1 MSCAHSRYLTS
12 LVAALLAHGGL
23 AAVAALTWTAP
34 QYFNRSLRTL
44 THESVEVTLQI
55 DQPPALN
62 PVSERHAGV
71 VPSTQP
77 QLTKLTVSAK
87 VHPSPGGAADAP
99 TFPSELPRK
108 PSHPQSPARPAP
120 PGPTLSMSQLGIGPG
135 VNRALTK
142 TPRIESRRGR
152 RIAESNARLSASLAA
167 GAADRDLA
175 LGLGAHGAV
184 LSSLERTTLSG
195 NTPATGSALFLVQVN
210 SKGKLTIVDV
220 IEAAGSFAGWAA
232 VAKRTHAAL
241 AKRRLRMPAGARGVE
256 YRIRVRSKVQ
266 MPSGRDPGLEVRAL
280 GIPLKRGEGK
290 NSTRIDILT
299 PKVKAEMIKVPN
311 PGNPKETIELPSVG
325 LSIGLF
331 GLSGDPADLGA
342 ERKRM
347 VSAVVES
354 QRLL

>member
-1 MSCAHSRYLTS
+1 MSRARSRYLTS
-12 LVAALLAHGGL
+12 LVAALIAHGGL

-34 QYFNRSLRTL
+34 TYFQRSLRTL
-44 THESVEVTLQI
+44 PADRVEVTLRF
-55 DQPPALN
+55 DEPPALR
-62 PVSERHAGV
+62 PPIRQRH
-71 VPSTQP
+71 PSVALPP
-77 QLTKLTVSAK
+77 QSPLTKLSASAR
-87 VHPSPGGAADAP
+87 VRPTPGSALDAP
-99 TFPSELPRK
+99 AFPSEPPQPHPR
-108 PSHPQSPARPAP
+108 SPARLAP
-120 PGPTLSMSQLGIGPG
+120 PAPTLSLSQLGIGPG
-135 VNRALTK
+135 VNPALTK
-142 TPRIESRRGR
+142 TPRIQSHRRQ

-195 NTPATGSALFLVQVN
+195 NTPATGSALFVVQVN
-210 SKGKLTIVDV
+210 SKGKLAFVDV
-220 IEAAGSFAGWAA
+220 IEAAGSFAGWTE
-232 VAKRTHAAL
+232 VAKRTQAAL

-299 PKVKAEMIKVPN
+299 PKLKAEMIKVPN

-331 GLSGDPADLGA
+331 GLSGDPADIGA